1 MGKITSTVP
10 KIKDFDRDE
19 NIGLNVQGLNDWQ
32 DCIGVAARKQSLNH
46 DGPLDF

>member
-19 NIGLNVQGLNDWQ
+19 NIGLRVYGQNNLYGTQNQ
-32 DCIGVAARKQSLNH
+32 R
-46 DGPLDF
+46 F